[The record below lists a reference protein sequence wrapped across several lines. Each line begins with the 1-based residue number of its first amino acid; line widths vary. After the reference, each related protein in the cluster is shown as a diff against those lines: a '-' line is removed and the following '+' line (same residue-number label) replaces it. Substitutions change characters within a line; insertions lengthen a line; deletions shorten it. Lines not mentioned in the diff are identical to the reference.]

1 MALTTPLSI
10 TAIVPAAGVGSRM
23 KADRPKQYLLL
34 NGKTVLEHT
43 IEQLLAFP
51 LVNKVVVAIT
61 DGDPYFPELT
71 LVHDNRVIRV
81 SGGKERAD
89 SVLSGLSYVQ
99 EHQLSEWVM
108 VHDAARPCIRHS
120 DIDKLIAE
128 VIPEHIGGILAS
140 PVRDTMKHA
149 TQAQCI
155 ETTIDRSV
163 LWHALTPQLF
173 TTELLY
179 SALQTGLDKNLS
191 ITDESSAIE
200 LMGYQPK
207 LVQGRAD
214 NLKITQPEDLD
225 LAEFY
230 LQKNEKGNQIMR
242 IGHGFDVH
250 KFGGEGPVIIGGV
263 SVPYEQGLIA
273 HSDGDVALHALCDA
287 LLGAIAEGDIGR
299 HFPDTDD
306 KWKGADSRALLRDV
320 YRRVKEKG
328 FVLGN
333 ADVTII
339 AQAPKMAPHIQ
350 AMCNAIA
357 EDLETELDNVNVK
370 ATTSER
376 LGFTGRKEGIAC
388 EAVVL
393 LVKAS

>member
-71 LVHDNRVIRV
+71 LAQDNRVIRV

-108 VHDAARPCIRHS
+108 VHDAARPCVRHS
-120 DIDKLIAE
+120 DIDKLITE

-140 PVRDTMKHA
+140 PVRDTMKQA
-149 TQAQCI
+149 TQEQCI

-230 LQKNEKGNQIMR
+230 LQKMK
-242 IGHGFDVH
+242 
-250 KFGGEGPVIIGGV
+250 
-263 SVPYEQGLIA
+263 
-273 HSDGDVALHALCDA
+273 
-287 LLGAIAEGDIGR
+287 
-299 HFPDTDD
+299 
-306 KWKGADSRALLRDV
+306 
-320 YRRVKEKG
+320 KETK
-328 FVLGN
+328 
-333 ADVTII
+333 
-339 AQAPKMAPHIQ
+339 
-350 AMCNAIA
+350 
-357 EDLETELDNVNVK
+357 
-370 ATTSER
+370 
-376 LGFTGRKEGIAC
+376 
-388 EAVVL
+388 
-393 LVKAS
+393 